1 MALLFMD
8 SFDHYA
14 TADLTEKWT
23 QLVSGNGT
31 PTATVIGAYGRNSS
45 NAPRFT
51 AVNFLG
57 SGGRSEPLG
66 ITVAPANNVCIV
78 GCAVKYSS
86 LSLLA
91 VGTKPSVSYWG
102 DGTSDSSNWLASI
115 SETNTYQLWFRVN
128 TNGTISAMCGN
139 AGASVVLGTTSTAL
153 QVGVW
158 AYVEIK
164 ALIDPSAGTVDIRIN
179 GVSGLSLTGQNT
191 RTSANSGWTNCGFG
205 YFTQTGAGTI
215 TADFDDLVVM
225 DSSGSF
231 NNAFIGDV
239 TVSVLNPNGA
249 GNSTDWT
256 PSAGS
261 NYTCVDEDVVNDDTD
276 YVSSSTLNAKDL
288 YAMEDCAAGAD
299 IRAVQVVTAMRKGTE
314 GPGKIKHVIRSNST
328 DYDSAEMGL
337 GGTAYSFNRTIWE
350 TDPATAAAWTE
361 SGWNA
366 AQVGVKKTG

>member
-14 TADLTEKWT
+14 TADITEKWT
-23 QLVSGNGT
+23 AVGVLESSGFA
-31 PTATVIGAYGRNSS
+31 TAPAIGAYGRNATSGLRTS
-45 NAPRFT
+45 MGAPNS
-51 AVNFLG
+51 VGL
-57 SGGRSEPLG
+57 PMCV
-66 ITVAPANNVCIV
+66 TVAPSDNVCLV
-78 GCAVKYSS
+78 GFAFKPSS
-86 LSLLA
+86 FAAIA
-91 VGTKPSVSYWG
+91 VGPSSAAAFWNA
-102 DGTSDSSNWLASI
+102 NWVLSVRMNN
-115 SETNTYQLWFRVN
+115 SQLWYARLN
-128 TNGTISAMCGN
+128 QDGTISIFRDVSGT
-139 AGASVVLGTTSTAL
+139 GTLLGTTSLAL
-153 QVGVW
+153 QAGVW
-158 AYVEIK
+158 TYLEFRVTVH
-164 ALIDPSAGTVDIRIN
+164 DSTGTVDVRFN
-179 GVSGLSLTGQNT
+179 GTPAMTGLTGQNT
-191 RTSANSGWTNCGFG
+191 RG
-205 YFTQTGAGTI
+205 TGAVNTWNAVRVGYVNAETTPI
-215 TADFDDLVVM
+215 TFDFDDLVVM
-225 DSSGSF
+225 DASGSY

-239 TVSVLNPNGA
+239 TISILNPNGA

-261 NYTCVDEDVVNDDTD
+261 NYQCVDEDLVNDDTD

-366 AQVGVKKTG
+366 AEVGVKKTG